1 MRAKARDLL
10 GRAGFSSTRV
20 MNSSFVIP
28 SAFGIRASP
37 FFSYFIGVHS
47 CSFVVNFVTMSYLVT
62 IGLEVHVQ
70 LKTRSKM
77 FCASPVE
84 FGAEPNTHTCPVC
97 LGLPGAL
104 PVMNHEALR
113 MTVLTGLMLGCD
125 IAPICKFD
133 RKNYFYPDMPKNY
146 QISQYDMP
154 LCTNGAVPLHDLAY
168 PKDAQKNIAT
178 PDKEVH
184 LVRIHLEEDVAK
196 SFHFENSTGID
207 FNRAGIPLMEI
218 VTQPEI
224 NSPEE
229 AFAFLTSLKQI
240 LIYGAVSDADMEKG
254 QLRCDCNVSVRP
266 ESQKELGAKIEIK
279 NLNSISGVRRALAYE
294 IRRQIIALKNGDT
307 LEQETRGWNDAAGES
322 FLMRTKEFAHDYRY
336 FPDPDLVPVK
346 TEVLLAEVRQ
356 RVPEL
361 PKAKRGR
368 FVRQYQVSPYD
379 AAVLANDLDLARYFE
394 AAAKGTK
401 KPKNVANWILN
412 DLQNA
417 LSSAGKTINDCPI
430 PPEALDELVNLIDS
444 GKISGKQ
451 GKEVFAEMFAS
462 GRSAPAIVK
471 EKGIEQLSDLSAIEK
486 LCDDVIAANPK
497 PVADFKAGNIS
508 SLNFLKGQVIKLS
521 KGKANPQLAGEVLE
535 KKLKG

>member
-1 MRAKARDLL
+1 
-10 GRAGFSSTRV
+10 
-20 MNSSFVIP
+20 MNYI
-28 SAFGIRASP
+28 A
-37 FFSYFIGVHS
+37 
-47 CSFVVNFVTMSYLVT
+47 T

-77 FCASPVE
+77 FCASPAE

-104 PVMNHEALR
+104 PVMNQEALR

-125 IAPICKFD
+125 IAPVSKFD

-154 LCTNGAVPLHDLAY
+154 LCTNGSVPLHDLAY
-168 PKDAQKNIAT
+168 PKDAQKNIVT
-178 PDKEVH
+178 HDKEVH

-207 FNRAGIPLMEI
+207 FNRAGTPLMEI

-229 AFAFLTSLKQI
+229 AFAFLSALKQI

-266 ESQKELGAKIEIK
+266 EHQTELGAKIELK

-294 IRRQIIALKNGDT
+294 IRRQTSILERGEQM
-307 LEQETRGWNDAAGES
+307 EQETRGWDDVAGET

-346 TEVLLAEVRQ
+346 TDVLVAEVRE

-361 PKAKRGR
+361 PKAKRAR
-368 FVRQYQVSPYD
+368 FVEQYQVSPYD
-379 AAVLANDLDLARYFE
+379 AAVLANDLELARYFE
-394 AAAKGTK
+394 AAAKGAK

-417 LSSAGKTINDCPI
+417 LSTAGKGINECPI
-430 PPEALDELVNLIDS
+430 APDALDELVNLIDS

-451 GKEVFAEMFAS
+451 GKEVFAEMFAT
-462 GRSAPAIVK
+462 GKTATAIVK
-471 EKGIEQLSDLSAIEK
+471 EKGVEQLSDVSAIEN
-486 LCDDVIAANPK
+486 LCDEVISANPK
-497 PVADFKAGNIS
+497 TGSGFS
-508 SLNFLKGQVIKLS
+508 SRQCCIAEFSQGTGDQIVQRQSESAACWRNF
-521 KGKANPQLAGEVLE
+521 ER
-535 KKLKG
+535 KLKGSAAIRAKSRNPAMSVG

>member
-1 MRAKARDLL
+1 
-10 GRAGFSSTRV
+10 
-20 MNSSFVIP
+20 
-28 SAFGIRASP
+28 
-37 FFSYFIGVHS
+37 
-47 CSFVVNFVTMSYLVT
+47 MSYIAT

-104 PVMNHEALR
+104 PVINHEALR

-168 PKDAQKNIAT
+168 PKDAQKNIVT
-178 PDKEVH
+178 PDKEVP

-196 SFHFENSTGID
+196 SFHFETYTGID
-207 FNRAGIPLMEI
+207 FNRAGTALMEI
-218 VTQPEI
+218 VSQPEI

-229 AFAFLTSLKQI
+229 AFAVRTSVKQI

-266 ESQKELGAKIEIK
+266 EGQAELGAKIEIK
-279 NLNSISGVRRALAYE
+279 NMNSISGVRRALAYE
-294 IRRQIIALKNGDT
+294 IQRQVDALEHGEK
-307 LEQETRGWNDAAGES
+307 LEQETRGWDDAAAET

-346 TEVLLAEVRQ
+346 TEVLLPDART
-356 RVPEL
+356 RIPEL
-361 PKAKRGR
+361 PKAKRAR
-368 FVRQYQVSPYD
+368 FVQQYEVSSYD
-379 AAVLANDLDLARYFE
+379 AGVLANDLELARYFE
-394 AAAKGTK
+394 AAAKGARK
-401 KPKNVANWILN
+401 SKNVANWILN

-417 LSSAGKTINDCPI
+417 LSTAGKTISDCPI

-444 GKISGKQ
+444 GKISRKQ

-462 GRSAPAIVK
+462 GRTAPTIVK
-471 EKGIEQLSDLSAIEK
+471 EKGIEQLSDLSTIEK
-486 LCDDVIAANPK
+486 LCDEVIAANPK
-497 PVADFKAGNIS
+497 PVAEFKAGNIS

-521 KGKANPQLAGEVLE
+521 KGKANPQLAGEILE
-535 KKLKG
+535 RKLQS

>member
-1 MRAKARDLL
+1 
-10 GRAGFSSTRV
+10 
-20 MNSSFVIP
+20 MNYI
-28 SAFGIRASP
+28 AS
-37 FFSYFIGVHS
+37 
-47 CSFVVNFVTMSYLVT
+47 

-104 PVMNHEALR
+104 PVMNQEALR

-125 IAPICKFD
+125 IAPVSKFD

-154 LCTNGAVPLHDLAY
+154 LCTNGSVPLHNLAY
-168 PKDAQKNIAT
+168 PKDAQKNIVT
-178 PDKEVH
+178 HDKEVH

-196 SFHFENSTGID
+196 SFHFENSSGID
-207 FNRAGIPLMEI
+207 FNRAGTPLMEI
-218 VTQPEI
+218 VTQPGI

-229 AFAFLTSLKQI
+229 AFAFLNALKQI

-254 QLRCDCNVSVRP
+254 QLRCDCNISVRP
-266 ESQKELGAKIEIK
+266 ETQTELGAKTELK

-294 IRRQIIALKNGDT
+294 IRRQTSILDRGEQM
-307 LEQETRGWNDAAGES
+307 EQETRGWDDGAGET

-346 TEVLLAEVRQ
+346 TDALVSEVRPH
-356 RVPEL
+356 VPEL
-361 PKAKRGR
+361 PKAKRAR
-368 FVRQYQVSPYD
+368 FLEQYNVSPYD
-379 AAVLANDLDLARYFE
+379 AALLANDLGLARYFE
-394 AAAKGTK
+394 AAAKGAK

-417 LSSAGKTINDCPI
+417 LGAAGKGINECPI
-430 PPEALDELVNLIDS
+430 PPESLDELVNFIDS

-451 GKEVFAEMFAS
+451 GKEVFAEMFAT
-462 GRSAPAIVK
+462 GKDAIAIVK
-471 EKGIEQLSDLSAIEK
+471 EKGVEQLSDVSAIEK
-486 LCDDVIAANPK
+486 FCEEVVSANPK
-497 PVADFKAGNIS
+497 PAADFRAGNAA

-521 KGKANPQLAGEVLE
+521 KGKANPQLVGEILE
-535 KKLKG
+535 RKLKA

>member
-1 MRAKARDLL
+1 MTYIAA
-10 GRAGFSSTRV
+10 
-20 MNSSFVIP
+20 
-28 SAFGIRASP
+28 
-37 FFSYFIGVHS
+37 
-47 CSFVVNFVTMSYLVT
+47 

-77 FCASPVE
+77 FCTSPVG
-84 FGAEPNTHTCPVC
+84 FGAEPNTHTCPIC

-125 IAPICKFD
+125 IVPVSKFD

-154 LCTNGAVPLHDLAY
+154 LCTNGSLPLHDLAY
-168 PKDAQKNIAT
+168 PKDAQKTIVT
-178 PDKEVH
+178 HDKEVR

-207 FNRAGIPLMEI
+207 FNRAGTPLMEI

-229 AFAFLTSLKQI
+229 AFAFLTALKQM
-240 LIYGAVSDADMEKG
+240 LIYAGVSDADMEKG

-266 ESQKELGAKIEIK
+266 ENQNELGAKIEIK
-279 NLNSISGVRRALAYE
+279 NMNSLSGVRRALAYE
-294 IRRQIIALKNGDT
+294 IRRQVGILERGEK
-307 LEQETRGWNDAAGES
+307 LEQETRGWDDAAGET

-336 FPDPDLVPVK
+336 FPDPDLVSVN
-346 TEVLLAEVRQ
+346 TEGLVAEMRG

-361 PKAKRGR
+361 PQAKRAR
-368 FVRQYQVSPYD
+368 FVEEYHVSPYD
-379 AAVLANDLDLARYFE
+379 AAVLANDLNLAKYFE
-394 AAAKGTK
+394 TAAKGAK

-412 DLQNA
+412 DLQNT
-417 LSSAGKTINDCPI
+417 LSSAGQRIDECLI
-430 PPEALDELVNLIDS
+430 HPEALDELVNLIDS

-451 GKEVFAEMFAS
+451 GKEVFAEMFTT
-462 GRSAPAIVK
+462 GRSAAAIVK
-471 EKGIEQLSDLSAIEK
+471 EKGIEQLSDMSTLEA
-486 LCDDVIAANPK
+486 LCDEVIAVNPK
-497 PVADFKAGNIS
+497 PVAEFKAGNLS
-508 SLNFLKGQVIKLS
+508 SLNFLKGQVMKLS
-521 KGKANPQLAGEVLE
+521 KGKANPQLASEILE
-535 KKLKG
+535 RKLK

>member
-1 MRAKARDLL
+1 MKLI
-10 GRAGFSSTRV
+10 T
-20 MNSSFVIP
+20 
-28 SAFGIRASP
+28 
-37 FFSYFIGVHS
+37 
-47 CSFVVNFVTMSYLVT
+47 T

-84 FGAEPNTHTCPVC
+84 FGADPNTHTCPVC

-125 IAPICKFD
+125 IAPTCKFD

-154 LCTNGAVPLHDLAY
+154 LCTNGTVPLHDLAY
-168 PKDAQKNIAT
+168 PKDAQKNIVT
-178 PDKEVH
+178 PDKEVR

-196 SFHFENSTGID
+196 SFHFEKSTGID
-207 FNRAGIPLMEI
+207 FNRAGTPLMEI

-224 NSPEE
+224 NSPNE
-229 AFAFLTSLKQI
+229 AFAFLTSLRQI
-240 LIYGAVSDADMEKG
+240 LIYGAISDADMEKG

-266 ESQKELGAKIEIK
+266 ESQTELGAKIELK

-294 IRRQIIALKNGDT
+294 IRRQIAALENGET
-307 LEQETRGWNDAAGES
+307 LEQETRGWDDAAGET

-346 TEVLLAEVRQ
+346 TEVLVADVRQ

-361 PKAKRGR
+361 PKAKRAR
-368 FVRQYQVSPYD
+368 FVQQYEVSAYD

-394 AAAKGTK
+394 AAATGAR

-417 LSSAGKTINDCPI
+417 LSTAGKTINDCPI

-444 GKISGKQ
+444 GQISGKQ
-451 GKEVFAEMFAS
+451 GKDVFAEMFAS
-462 GRSAPAIVK
+462 GKSAAAIVK

-486 LCDDVIAANPK
+486 LCDEVIIANPK
-497 PVADFKAGNIS
+497 PVADFKAGNVG
-508 SLNFLKGQVIKLS
+508 SLNFLKGQVMKLS
-521 KGKANPQLAGEVLE
+521 KGKANPQLIGEILE
-535 KKLKG
+535 RKLKG

>member
-1 MRAKARDLL
+1 
-10 GRAGFSSTRV
+10 
-20 MNSSFVIP
+20 MNYI
-28 SAFGIRASP
+28 AA
-37 FFSYFIGVHS
+37 
-47 CSFVVNFVTMSYLVT
+47 

-70 LKTRSKM
+70 LQTRSKM

-84 FGAEPNTHTCPVC
+84 FGAGPNTHTCPVC

-104 PVMNHEALR
+104 PVMNEQALR

-125 IAPICKFD
+125 IAPISKFD

-154 LCTNGAVPLHDLAY
+154 LCTHGSVPLHDLAY

-178 PDKEVH
+178 HDKKVH

-207 FNRAGIPLMEI
+207 FNRAGTPLMEI

-229 AFAFLTSLKQI
+229 AFAFLSALKQM

-266 ESQKELGAKIEIK
+266 ENQTELGAKIELK

-294 IRRQIIALKNGDT
+294 IRRQTTILERGERI
-307 LEQETRGWNDAAGES
+307 EQETRGWDDAASET
-322 FLMRTKEFAHDYRY
+322 FPMRTKEFAHDYRY

-346 TEVLLAEVRQ
+346 TDALVAEVRH

-361 PKAKRGR
+361 PQAKRRR
-368 FVRQYQVSPYD
+368 FVEQYQVSPYD
-379 AAVLANDLDLARYFE
+379 AAVLANDLELARYFE
-394 AAAKGTK
+394 AAAKGAE
-401 KPKNVANWILN
+401 KPKSIANWILN

-417 LSSAGKTINDCPI
+417 LGAISREISECPI
-430 PPEALDELVNLIDS
+430 PPEALDEFVNLIES

-462 GRSAPAIVK
+462 GRSAAAIVK
-471 EKGIEQLSDLSAIEK
+471 EKGIEQLSDISAIES
-486 LCDDVIAANPK
+486 LCDEVLSANPK
-497 PVADFKAGNIS
+497 PVADFRAGNVA
-508 SLNFLKGQVIKLS
+508 SLNFLKGQVIRLS
-521 KGKANPQLAGEVLE
+521 KGKANPQLVGEILE
-535 KKLKG
+535 KKLK

>member
-1 MRAKARDLL
+1 
-10 GRAGFSSTRV
+10 
-20 MNSSFVIP
+20 
-28 SAFGIRASP
+28 
-37 FFSYFIGVHS
+37 
-47 CSFVVNFVTMSYLVT
+47 
-62 IGLEVHVQ
+62 
-70 LKTRSKM
+70 M

-84 FGAEPNTHTCPVC
+84 FDSEPNTHTCPVC

-104 PVMNHEALR
+104 PVMNQEALR

-125 IAPICKFD
+125 IAPVSKFD

-154 LCTNGAVPLHDLAY
+154 LCTNGSVPLHDLAY
-168 PKDAQKNIAT
+168 PKDAQKHIVAH
-178 PDKEVH
+178 DKEVR

-207 FNRAGIPLMEI
+207 FNRAGTPLMEI

-229 AFAFLTSLKQI
+229 AFAFLSALKQI

-266 ESQKELGAKIEIK
+266 EDQTELGAKIELK

-294 IRRQIIALKNGDT
+294 IRRQTTILERGEH
-307 LEQETRGWNDAAGES
+307 LEQETRGWDDAAGET
-322 FLMRTKEFAHDYRY
+322 FLMRSKEFAHDYRY
-336 FPDPDLVPVK
+336 FPDPDLAPVK
-346 TEVLLAEVRQ
+346 TDPLVAEVRE

-361 PKAKRGR
+361 PKAKRAR
-368 FVRQYQVSPYD
+368 FVEEYHVSPYD
-379 AAVLANDLDLARYFE
+379 AAVLANDIELARYFE
-394 AAAKGTK
+394 AGAKGAK
-401 KPKNVANWILN
+401 KPKNIANWILN

-417 LSSAGKTINDCPI
+417 LSAAGKEINECPI
-430 PPEALDELVNLIDS
+430 PPEALDEFVNLIDS

-451 GKEVFAEMFAS
+451 GKEVFAEMFATGKS
-462 GRSAPAIVK
+462 SAAIVK
-471 EKGIEQLSDLSAIEK
+471 EKGVEQLSDITAIGK
-486 LCDDVIAANPK
+486 LCDDVIGANPK
-497 PVADFKAGNIS
+497 PVADFRAGNIA

-521 KGKANPQLAGEVLE
+521 KGKANPQLVGKILE

>member
-1 MRAKARDLL
+1 MRYI
-10 GRAGFSSTRV
+10 T
-20 MNSSFVIP
+20 
-28 SAFGIRASP
+28 
-37 FFSYFIGVHS
+37 
-47 CSFVVNFVTMSYLVT
+47 T
-62 IGLEVHVQ
+62 IGLEVHAQ

-113 MTVLTGLMLGCD
+113 MTALTGLMLGCD

-154 LCTNGAVPLHDLAY
+154 LCTNGSVPLHDLAY

-178 PDKEVH
+178 PDKEVP

-196 SFHFENSTGID
+196 SFHFETYTGID
-207 FNRAGIPLMEI
+207 FNRAGTPLMEI
-218 VTQPEI
+218 VSQPEI

-254 QLRCDCNVSVRP
+254 QLRCDCNISVRP
-266 ESQKELGAKIEIK
+266 KGQAELGAKIEIK
-279 NLNSISGVRRALAYE
+279 NMNSISGVRRALAYE
-294 IRRQIIALKNGDT
+294 IQRQVDALERGEK
-307 LEQETRGWNDAAGES
+307 LEQETRGWDDAAAET

-346 TEVLLAEVRQ
+346 TEVLLPDARA

-361 PKAKRGR
+361 PKAKRAR
-368 FVRQYQVSPYD
+368 FVQQYDVSPYD
-379 AAVLANDLDLARYFE
+379 AGVLANDLELARYFE
-394 AAAKGTK
+394 AAAKGARK
-401 KPKNVANWILN
+401 SKNVANWILN

-417 LSSAGKTINDCPI
+417 LSTAGKTISDCPI

-451 GKEVFAEMFAS
+451 GKEVFAEMFAT
-462 GRSAPAIVK
+462 GKRAGEIVK
-471 EKGIEQLSDLSAIEK
+471 EKGIEQLSDASAIGAF
-486 LCDDVIAANPK
+486 CDQVIAANPK
-497 PVADFKAGNIS
+497 PAADFKAGNAA
-508 SLNFLKGQVIKLS
+508 SLNFLKGQVMKLS
-521 KGKANPQLAGEVLE
+521 KGKANPQLAGKILE
-535 KKLKG
+535 RKLR